1 MIIITLYAGLEN
13 EGWFDPWLLLSCFKR
28 KLASLGVQFV
38 HGEVVGLNV
47 EQEKVKHVQVSI
59 YYCYDKN

>member
-1 MIIITLYAGLEN
+1 MIMITLYAGLEN

-28 KLASLGVQFV
+28 KLVSLGVQFV

-47 EQEKVKHVQVSI
+47 EQDKVKHVQVSI